1 MFALTS
7 SMTYFLCPGTDMR
20 RGIYSLYSWVKTGMG
35 RNPLSGEVYLFMGKN
50 RDTVKI
56 LHWEKDGFVLYIKK
70 LECGTFEAPCYNP
83 ASGSYEIKW
92 NTFVLIMEGISIGSA
107 KYRKRFTQ
115 AASVSASKQAKIP
128 DAPDTPELPCADSIR

>member
-7 SMTYFLCPGTDMR
+7 SMTYFICPATDMR
-20 RGIYSLYSWVKTGMG
+20 KGIYSLYSQVKTGMN
-35 RNPLSGEVYLFMGKN
+35 RNPLSGEVYLFTGRN

-56 LHWEKDGFVLYIKK
+56 LHWEKDGFVLYTKK
-70 LECGTFEAPCYNP
+70 LERGTFEIPFYNP

-92 NTFVLIMEGISIGSA
+92 STFVLIMEGISIGSA

-115 AASVSASKQAKIP
+115 SVGENSGCS
-128 DAPDTPELPCADSIR
+128 